1 MPCKGKNIDMDEKN
15 IDQWSIILPQ
25 SDRGSKL
32 SIYAN
37 CVTKWT
43 KEKSTILYK

>member
-1 MPCKGKNIDMDEKN
+1 MHTDHKQNCHAKEKNIDMDEKN

-32 SIYAN
+32 FIYAN
-37 CVTKWT
+37 CVTK
-43 KEKSTILYK
+43 